1 MGEMGDRAGRRV
13 PSGSGD
19 APILGVPLEDLHRDR
34 TSVKWRRY
42 DRDVIPMWIAEM
54 DCAPC
59 PAVVDAVSAAVVRG
73 DTGYATT
80 DEYAAELASLADAE
94 WSWSLDP
101 ATTTRVADVLTG
113 VTHVLR
119 LFTEPGG
126 PVVVSPPVYNAFY
139 DVIEA
144 CGRRVVE
151 APLSAEHR
159 LDLDCL
165 AKVFADLA
173 ASGERTA
180 YLLCNPHNPTGTV
193 HTRTELES
201 LAALADEWGVRVV
214 SDEIHGVLVMPTS
227 TFTPYLTVAGSQRG
241 VVVTSASK
249 AWNLAGLKAGIIVPG
264 TGSVDD
270 VRRLHPFVTF
280 GASHLGVIAQTAAY
294 RDGRDWVHRLVA
306 ELDANRRLLAE
317 LVAQHLPGVR
327 LVLPEATFLAWLDL
341 AGLGLGEDPTGELLR
356 RARVALSPGRI
367 FGSTAVHAR
376 LNYGTSPDNL
386 REAIGRMARSLG

>member
-42 DRDVIPMWIAEM
+42 DRDVLPMWIAEM

-119 LFTEPGG
+119 LFTEPRG